1 MSRIVDNAIGE
12 RAGGWHAR
20 IHAVVRA
27 RCAGGGGEHR
37 DWKGE
42 GSLFLPL
49 SFSTGNKF
57 RTIKI
62 QES

>member
-27 RCAGGGGEHR
+27 RCAGGGG
-37 DWKGE
+37 GT
-42 GSLFLPL
+42 P
-49 SFSTGNKF
+49 
-57 RTIKI
+57 
-62 QES
+62 